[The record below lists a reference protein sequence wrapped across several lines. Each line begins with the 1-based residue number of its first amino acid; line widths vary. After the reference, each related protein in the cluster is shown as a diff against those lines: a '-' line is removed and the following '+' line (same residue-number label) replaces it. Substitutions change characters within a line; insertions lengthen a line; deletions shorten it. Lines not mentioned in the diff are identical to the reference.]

1 MEPENKKSKME
12 KYNEMVQRE
21 LEEERKDKRQFYDRG
36 EFWILVVVLIVFFL
50 VFSKGCVFV
59 VFG

>member
-1 MEPENKKSKME
+1 ME

-21 LEEERKDKRQFYDRG
+21 LEEEERKDKRQFYDRG
-36 EFWILVVVLIVFFL
+36 EFWILVVVLIVFFF
-50 VFSKGCVFV
+50 VFGKGCVFV